1 MVGIVT
7 RRYGLGGIGSI
18 APPSAAGQQKRRI
31 GAPAVATIRA
41 PLAVSSAEPPPIA
54 TTTSQPD
61 ARSASPHASTL
72 SVVGSWRAI
81 SYTSAP
87 AGTGGVGH
95 VRVEHDERAR
105 QPGLGQDLRQLPRD
119 PVTEPDPHGQEV
131 RERPLRRH
139 GHATGWPSA
148 A

>member
-7 RRYGLGGIGSI
+7 SRYWLGGTGST

-61 ARSASPHASTL
+61 ARSAAPQASTL

-87 AGTGGVGH
+87 GGTGGSGTFGSSTTNG
-95 VRVEHDERAR
+95 RVSPASARICGSSRATPSPNR
-105 QPGLGQDLRQLPRD
+105 MR
-119 PVTEPDPHGQEV
+119 
-131 RERPLRRH
+131 
-139 GHATGWPSA
+139 TGR
-148 A
+148 